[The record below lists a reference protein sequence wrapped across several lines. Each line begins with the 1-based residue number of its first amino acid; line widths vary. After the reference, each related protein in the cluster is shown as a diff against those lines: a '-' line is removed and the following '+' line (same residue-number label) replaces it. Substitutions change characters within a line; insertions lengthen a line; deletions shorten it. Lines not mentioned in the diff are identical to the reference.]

1 MIVDFQLLNED
12 MLTIGKARLDLPT
25 EDVKAAELG
34 LRATGEAYTQC
45 RWLRYHIFW
54 QDNGPQ
60 ECNGLMRI
68 HPCPVD
74 Y

>member
-25 EDVKAAELG
+25 EDVEAVKLG

-45 RWLRYHIFW
+45 RWLKYNIYW
-54 QDNGPQ
+54 QDHGPHTEYGQ
-60 ECNGLMRI
+60 MKIL
-68 HPCPVD
+68 PCPVD